1 MIKRNKVLVIGE
13 SCTDVFIY
21 GTTKRKSPEGN
32 GPVFEPTK
40 EVYGRGMAENT
51 ALNLSAMGI
60 DVDIF
65 SDKGNITKTRYV
77 DETTNELYL
86 RVDENDSVERI
97 DVYAIPDPFQYD
109 AIVISDYCKG
119 FLTEDD
125 IAQISKLH
133 QLVIL
138 DTKKHLGDWCK
149 DVTFIKLNR
158 FEAQNNHD
166 VILEKKW
173 LNDKIIIT
181 LDGKGASHKGI
192 IYKTEKIEN
201 ADVSGAGDTF
211 VAGFVAR
218 YLDSEDVG
226 VSIGWA
232 NYCAREVV
240 KEKGVSVF
248 KKEKTI

>member
-1 MIKRNKVLVIGE
+1 MKKYKVLVIGE

-21 GTTKRKSPEGN
+21 GTSKRKSPEGN
-32 GPVFEPTK
+32 GPVFEPTQ
-40 EVYGRGMAENT
+40 EIYGRGMAENT
-51 ALNLSAMGI
+51 ALNLSSMAV

-65 SDKGNITKTRYV
+65 SDNGNITKTRYV
-77 DETTNELYL
+77 NETTNELYL

-97 DVYAIPDPFQYD
+97 NIYDLPDFVSYD

-133 QLVIL
+133 KLVIL

-166 VILEKKW
+166 IILEKKW
-173 LNDKIIIT
+173 LDDKIITT
-181 LDGKGASHKGI
+181 LDGNGASYKGKVI
-192 IYKTEKIEN
+192 KTKKIEN

-211 VAGFVAR
+211 VAGFVSR
-218 YLDSEDVG
+218 YLDSQNVEE
-226 VSIGWA
+226 SIDWA
-232 NYCAREVV
+232 NHCAGEVV
-240 KEKGVSVF
+240 KKKGVSVF
-248 KKEKTI
+248 TT